1 MGIKSMAKNRDV
13 FLEDPTT
20 YTIPNNGV
28 TQVIDPRTPEQW
40 DVLRYELKNFVCEGE
55 YQRGL
60 SLVLST
66 YIAHLSRTVQ
76 PAVWVSGFYGSGKS
90 HFVRVLEY
98 LWRDTQFPDGV
109 RARGL
114 TKLPGDIAELF
125 KELTTVGRR
134 EGGLWS
140 AAGTLGS
147 GAGKSVRLALLGIM
161 FRSSGLPEQYAP
173 TRFIL
178 WLMQNNYYKDVK
190 ASVERNGR
198 DFAKELNNMYVSPVL
213 AQSLM
218 DVIPGFANGT
228 AEARSLLRMQYPNRE
243 DISDD
248 ELLRTMED
256 VFDLQSNTPG
266 KLPCTLLVFDELQQF
281 IGEDPQRTSHV
292 QNVVEACSSRFGN
305 HLLFVAT
312 GQAAIQATPQLQ
324 KLQGRFTVRVTLTDT
339 DVEQV
344 VREVVLRK
352 NPTKITILQDVLNKA
367 SGEIDR
373 QLAGTKIGPRPTDNA
388 RLVSDYPLLP
398 VRSRFWESI
407 LRSVDS
413 LGTAGQLRTQLRI
426 VHDAIKEVA
435 DRPIGTVVAGDV
447 IYHHLEA
454 DMLQNSMLLRDVA
467 TTIKKLDDDTPDG
480 KMRSRLCAAIFLI
493 GKLPV
498 DGVATTGIR
507 ANVATLADLL
517 VEDVTNVSANAML
530 RQSIPHLLQ
539 SLIETGMLMQVG
551 DEYRL
556 QTRESAEWE
565 TDYQRRRT
573 RIRADDSRIASDR
586 MTAFQSAITG
596 ALKGVALTQGL
607 SKTPR
612 KFETHFGFDPPQGNT
627 SNVPLW
633 IRDAWSVSEKTVRDD
648 AQAAGV
654 DSPIVFVFLPQQDAD
669 ALKDALASYAAAHE
683 SLSSRPTPTTPEG
696 LEAKS
701 AMESKRQLEQR
712 KRDALIAGI
721 VNNARVYQGGGNEIV
736 QGTLQASV
744 KTAIEAALERLFP
757 KFKDVDH
764 PSWNTVIT
772 RTSQGATDA
781 LSVIGYSGDVDK
793 HPACQ
798 EIRTFIGGPGKKGS
812 EIRKYFMGAG
822 YGWPQ
827 DAVDGALL
835 SLVASG
841 FVRATRNGQLISVKQ
856 ITVQQLGLT
865 DFYSEGITVS
875 VGQKIGI
882 RKLVTDMGLPIKQ
895 GEELEAI
902 PIMLNR
908 LVELAA
914 TAGGN
919 PPLPERPSTA
929 SIEQMQ
935 SMSGNEQLVAVYE
948 RRDELLNCF
957 KAWTLARDK
966 NKQRYSRWNMLNSL
980 LLHARKLP
988 IANEVDPQISA
999 IINSRTLLDDP
1010 DPVSPLINKVAAEL
1024 RSELQRERQ
1033 RLADIQYQELKV
1045 LEASQEWQKLTM
1057 AERQRLLNQN
1067 ALGPIPQLTIG
1078 TDEELLA
1085 ALHASPIDAWENKTA
1100 ATAGRVKIV
1109 REEAAKKFL
1118 PQVIHITPPQA
1129 ILQSTDEVD
1138 TYLAKLRDSIMTY
1151 IEAGNPVI
1159 I

>member
-1 MGIKSMAKNRDV
+1 MIKNRDV
-13 FLEDPTT
+13 FYIDPTS

-28 TQVIDPRTPEQW
+28 AKVIDPRTPEEW
-40 DVLRYELKNFVCEGE
+40 DVLRYELVHFVCEGE

-66 YIAHLSRTVQ
+66 FIENLHKAEQ

-90 HFVRVLEY
+90 HLVRVLEY
-98 LWRDTQFPDGV
+98 LWRDPEFPDGV

-114 TKLPGDIAELF
+114 TNLPSDISDLF
-125 KELTTVGRR
+125 KELTIAGRR

-140 AAGTLGS
+140 AAGTLGA
-147 GAGKSVRLALLGIM
+147 GAGNSVRLALLGIM

-173 TRFIL
+173 ARFVL
-178 WLMQNNYYKDVK
+178 WLMQNGYYKDVK
-190 ASVERNGR
+190 ASVERSGR

-213 AQSLM
+213 AESLLATY
-218 DVIPGFANGT
+218 PGFANSS
-228 AEARSLLRMQYPNRE
+228 ADARSLLKAQYPNKE

-256 VFDLQSNTPG
+256 VLELQSTTPG
-266 KLPCTLLVFDELQQF
+266 KLPCTLLIFDELQQF
-281 IGEDPQRTSHV
+281 IGEDPQRTTHV
-292 QNVVEACSSRFGN
+292 QNVVEACSARFGN

-352 NPTKITILQDVLNKA
+352 DPTQTAALQAVLTTA
-367 SGEIDR
+367 SGEINR
-373 QLAGTKIGPRPTDNA
+373 QLAGTKIGPRPTDNKK
-388 RLVSDYPLLP
+388 LVSDYPLLP
-398 VRSRFWESI
+398 VRSRFWESV
-407 LRSVDS
+407 LRNVDS

-447 IYHHLEA
+447 IYHHLKA

-467 TTIKKLDDDTPDG
+467 TTIEKFDDGTPDG

-493 GKLPV
+493 GKLPT
-498 DGVATTGIR
+498 DGIAATGIR
-507 ANVATLADLL
+507 ANVASLADLL
-517 VEDVTNVSANAML
+517 VEDVTDVNANATL
-530 RQSIPHLLQ
+530 RQSIPQLLQ
-539 SLIETGMLMQVG
+539 SLVDSGTLMQVG

-586 MTAFQSAITG
+586 ATAFQSAITG
-596 ALKGVALTQGL
+596 ALKGITLTQGR

-612 KFETHFGFDPPQGNT
+612 KSETHFSFEAPPGNS

-633 IRDAWSVSEKTVRDD
+633 IRDAGSVSEKTVRDD

-654 DSPIVFVFLPQQDAD
+654 DSPIVFIFLPQQDAD
-669 ALKDALASYAAAHE
+669 ALKDALAGYAAAYE
-683 SLSSRPTPTTPEG
+683 LLASRPTPTTPEG

-701 AMESKRQLEQR
+701 AMESKRQLEQG

-721 VNNARVYQGGGNEIV
+721 VNNAHVYQGGGNEIA
-736 QGTLQASV
+736 QETLQASV
-744 KTAIEAALERLFP
+744 KVAIEAALERLFP

-781 LSVIGYSGDVDK
+781 LSVIGYNGDVEK
-793 HPACQ
+793 HPACS
-798 EIRTFIGGPGKKGS
+798 EIRTFIGGSGKKGS
-812 EIRKYFMGAG
+812 EIRKHFMGAG

-835 SLVASG
+835 CLVAGG
-841 FVRATRNGQLISVKQ
+841 FVRAAKNSQAVVVKQ
-856 ITVQQLGLT
+856 ITVQQIGIT
-865 DFYSEGITVS
+865 DFYSEGTTVS
-875 VGQKIGI
+875 TNQRIGV
-882 RKLVTDMGLPIKQ
+882 RGLIASMELTIKP
-895 GEELEAI
+895 GEEAEAI
-902 PIMLNR
+902 VKVLNR

-914 TAGGN
+914 VAGGE

-929 SIEQMQ
+929 SIEQLQ
-935 SMSGNEQLVAVYE
+935 SLSGNEQLVAVYE
-948 RRDELLNCF
+948 RRDELLNSF
-957 KAWTLARDK
+957 RAWGQAREKIAQRLPRWLMLQRLLA
-966 NKQRYSRWNMLNSL
+966 
-980 LLHARKLP
+980 HAVNLP
-988 IANEVDPQISA
+988 VFNEVNPQVAA
-999 IINSRTLLDDP
+999 IKDSRALLGDP
-1010 DPVSPLINKVAAEL
+1010 DPISPLINKVTAAL
-1024 RSELQRERQ
+1024 RVALQTARERLVEAQ
-1033 RLADIQYQELKV
+1033 NRELNLLA
-1045 LEASQEWQKLTM
+1045 ASQEWQNLKET
-1057 AERQRLLNQN
+1057 ERQQILNKN
-1067 ALGPIPQLTIG
+1067 ALGAISQLNFA
-1078 TDEELLA
+1078 TDEELLTSLDFTSLASWEDKIA
-1085 ALHASPIDAWENKTA
+1085 AP
-1100 ATAGRVKIV
+1100 AGRVRKV
-1109 REEAAKKFL
+1109 REEAAKRL
-1118 PQVIHITPPQA
+1118 LPQA
-1129 ILQSTDEVD
+1129 IRIAPRQATLKSVDEVD
-1138 TYLAKLRDSIMTY
+1138 TYLATLRAEIMPH

-1159 I
+1159 MDGR

>member
-1 MGIKSMAKNRDV
+1 MAKNRDV
-13 FLEDPTT
+13 FLVDPTT

-28 TQVIDPRTPEQW
+28 AKVIDPRTPEEW
-40 DVLRYELKNFVCEGE
+40 HVLRYELEHFVCEGE

-66 YIAHLSRTVQ
+66 YIGNLSRAEQ

-98 LWRDTQFPDGV
+98 LWRDTQFPDGA

-114 TKLPGDIAELF
+114 TKLPSDIADLF
-125 KELTTVGRR
+125 KELTTAGRR

-161 FRSSGLPEQYAP
+161 FRSSDLPEQYAP
-173 TRFIL
+173 ARFVL
-178 WLMQNNYYKDVK
+178 WLMQNSYYKDVK

-218 DVIPGFANGT
+218 DVIPGFAHGT

-256 VFDLQSNTPG
+256 VLERQSTTPG
-266 KLPCTLLVFDELQQF
+266 KLPCALLIFDELQQF

-305 HLLFVAT
+305 RLLFVAT

-324 KLQGRFTVRVTLTDT
+324 KLQGRFTARVTLTDT

-352 NPTKITILQDVLNKA
+352 NPTKVAALQDVIHTA
-367 SGEIDR
+367 SGEINR
-373 QLAGTKIGPRPTDNA
+373 QLAGTKIGPRPTDSA
-388 RLVSDYPLLP
+388 KLVSDYPLLP
-398 VRSRFWESI
+398 VRSRFWESV
-407 LRSVDS
+407 LRNVDS

-435 DRPIGTVVAGDV
+435 DRPIGSVVAGDV
-447 IYHHLEA
+447 IYQHLKA
-454 DMLQNSMLLRDVA
+454 DMLQSSMLLRDVA
-467 TTIKKLDDDTPDG
+467 TTIEKLNDGTPDG
-480 KMRSRLCAAIFLI
+480 KMRSRLCAVIFLI

-498 DGVATTGIR
+498 DGVAATGIR
-507 ANVATLADLL
+507 ANVASLADLL
-517 VEDVTNVSANAML
+517 VEDVIDVSANAAL
-530 RQSIPHLLQ
+530 RQRIPQLLQ
-539 SLIETGMLMQVG
+539 SLVESGTLMQVG

-565 TDYQRRRT
+565 MDYQRRRT
-573 RIRADDSRIASDR
+573 RIRTDDSRIASDR
-586 MTAFQSAITG
+586 TSAFQSAIAT
-596 ALKGVALTQGL
+596 ALKGISLTQGL

-612 KFETHFGFDPPQGNT
+612 KFETYFGFDTPPGNT

-633 IRDAWSVSEKTVRDD
+633 IRDAWSIAEKTVRDD

-654 DSPIVFVFLPQQDAD
+654 ESPIVFVFLPQQDAD

-683 SLSSRPTPTTPEG
+683 TLSSRPTPTTPEG
-696 LEAKS
+696 IEAKS
-701 AMESKRQLEQR
+701 AMESKRQMEQR

-721 VNNARVYQGGGNEIV
+721 VNNAHVYQGGGNELA

-757 KFKDVDH
+757 HFKDVDH

-772 RTSQGATDA
+772 RTSQGSTDA
-781 LSVIGYSGDVDK
+781 LSVIGYNGEVDK

-798 EIRTFIGGPGKKGS
+798 DIRTFIGGSGKKGS
-812 EIRKYFMGAG
+812 EIRKHFMGAG

-835 SLVASG
+835 CLVASG
-841 FVRATRNGQLISVKQ
+841 FVRATRNGQAVGVKQ
-856 ITVQQLGLT
+856 VTVQQLGLT

-882 RKLVTDMGLPIKQ
+882 RKLITDMGLPIKQ
-895 GEELEAI
+895 GEEIEAI
-902 PIMLNR
+902 PIMLER
-908 LVELAA
+908 LVKLAA
-914 TAGGN
+914 EAGGN
-919 PPLPERPSTA
+919 PPLPEQPSTA
-929 SIEQMQ
+929 TIVQLQ
-935 SMSGNEQLVAVYE
+935 AMSGNEQVVAVYE
-948 RRDELLNCF
+948 RREELLNCF
-957 KAWTLARDK
+957 KAWTQARDK

-980 LLHARKLP
+980 LIHARKLP
-988 IANEVDPQISA
+988 IANEIDPQRAA

-1010 DPVSPLINKVAAEL
+1010 DPVSPLINKVVAEL
-1024 RSELQRERQ
+1024 RAELQRERQ
-1033 RLADIQYQELKV
+1033 RLADVQSQELKV
-1045 LEASQEWQKLTM
+1045 LEASQEWQKLAV

-1085 ALHASPIDAWENKTA
+1085 ALHETPIDAWENKTA

-1129 ILQSTDEVD
+1129 ILQSTEEVD
-1138 TYLAKLRDSIMTY
+1138 VYLASLRAEIITH